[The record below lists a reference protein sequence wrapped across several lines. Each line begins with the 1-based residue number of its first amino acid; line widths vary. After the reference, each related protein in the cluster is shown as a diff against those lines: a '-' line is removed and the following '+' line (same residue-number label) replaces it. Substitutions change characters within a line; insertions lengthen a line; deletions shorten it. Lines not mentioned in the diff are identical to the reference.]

1 MENVPAAAAFG
12 FVMRI
17 WIHQGTRRIPKTS
30 TAGHREYS
38 SSCSRND
45 RLRFHIVPSGVT
57 ATMKFW
63 IAVILVTASFAAAQD
78 ASTTPVVEKGSFTLH
93 LLLHPIGKESYEI
106 TRTDP
111 NGGRVMNTQLGYCD
125 RGRTRTVSGVL
136 RMNKDLTPQGFEVK
150 SASGNSTTTDTV
162 EIHDKTASISEGKTS
177 REATVPG
184 KFFVGFGYTP
194 ASVQMMMV
202 RYWSRNG
209 EPSSIP
215 ILRANPAA
223 EAQAAQIQFEGRDS
237 IMIDGHAVPLK
248 RYTVANVV
256 FGREILW
263 FNQQGQLAAAMNFAG
278 GLPFEVVRTEYEP
291 ALAQLMHNGVSQEM
305 RNLAKLEQQA
315 PPVVSGSFAIVG
327 ATLVDGTDRPP
338 VADSVVIIREGRI
351 VAAGK
356 RDTLPV
362 PRGMKT
368 IDATG
373 KTLLPGLW
381 EMHTHFS
388 GVEFGPALLAAGIT
402 TARDCG
408 GDFEFLT
415 TLRDAI
421 EKRHRLGPRLLL
433 AGLVDASGPDAFGA
447 VSADT
452 PEEARKVVALYKSA
466 RFQQLKL
473 YTLLK
478 PEVVQVLSQEAH
490 QAGMTVT
497 GHVPSALNA
506 IQGVEA
512 GMDQINHLGFV
523 TPVLRAPDKDKD
535 KDKADRSD
543 AALDLNS
550 EQARKAIQFFAL
562 HHTVIDPTASWGEI
576 AGHSKDMDIPSF
588 EPGIAKAP
596 FTLATKFMSL
606 GAPAS
611 DSVRV
616 HRQMEQTEAVIGAL
630 HKAGIPIVAGSDTGL
645 IGYGLDRELELYV
658 KAGMTPLE
666 AIQTATIVP
675 ARVMNLANESGTIE
689 PGKRADLILVDG
701 NPLENISDIRKVIK
715 VVSNGRMYDSGV
727 LWKSVGFQP

>member
-1 MENVPAAAAFG
+1 
-12 FVMRI
+12 MR
-17 WIHQGTRRIPKTS
+17 
-30 TAGHREYS
+30 
-38 SSCSRND
+38 
-45 RLRFHIVPSGVT
+45 
-57 ATMKFW
+57 FW
-63 IAVILVTASFAAAQD
+63 IAVILVTASFAAGQN
-78 ASTTPVVEKGSFTLH
+78 ASIAPVVVEKGSFTLH
-93 LLLHPIGKESYEI
+93 LLLHPIGQESYEI
-106 TRTDP
+106 TQAGP
-111 NGGRVMNTQLGYCD
+111 SGGLVMNTQLEYSD
-125 RGRTRTVSGVL
+125 RGRKRTVSGVL

-150 SASGNSTTTDTV
+150 SASGNSTTTDAV
-162 EIHDKTASISEGKTS
+162 EIHDRTASISEGKTS
-177 REATVPG
+177 RETTLPD

-215 ILRANPAA
+215 LLRANPAA
-223 EAQAAQIQFEGRDS
+223 EAQAAQITFEGRDS
-237 IMIDGHAVPLK
+237 ITVGGYAVPLK

-278 GLPFEVVRTEYEP
+278 GLPFEVVRSEYEP
-291 ALAQLMHNGVSQEM
+291 ALAQLLHSGVSQEM
-305 RNLAKLEQQA
+305 RVLAKLEQQS

-327 ATLVDGTDRPP
+327 ATLVDGTEHAP

-356 RDTLPV
+356 RDTLSI

-388 GVEFGPALLAAGIT
+388 GVEFGPAMLAAGIT

-421 EKRHRLGPRLLL
+421 DKHNRLGPRLLL

-452 PEEARKVVALYKSA
+452 PEEARKVVAMYKSA
-466 RFQQLKL
+466 GFQQLKL

-478 PEVVQVLSQEAH
+478 PDVILVLSQEAH

-497 GHVPSALNA
+497 GHVPSAVNA

-535 KDKADRSD
+535 KSDRND
-543 AALDLNS
+543 TALDLNS
-550 EQARKAIQFFAL
+550 EQARKAIQFFQQ
-562 HHTVIDPTASWGEI
+562 HHTVIDPTASWGEM
-576 AGHSKDMDIPSF
+576 AGRSKDMDIPSF

-596 FTLATKFMSL
+596 YTLATKFMSL

-611 DSVRV
+611 ESVRV

-645 IGYGLDRELELYV
+645 LGYGLYRELELYV

-675 ARVMNLANESGTIE
+675 ARVMNLASESGSIE

-715 VVSNGRMYDSGV
+715 VVAHGRMYDSAA

>member
-1 MENVPAAAAFG
+1 
-12 FVMRI
+12 
-17 WIHQGTRRIPKTS
+17 
-30 TAGHREYS
+30 
-38 SSCSRND
+38 
-45 RLRFHIVPSGVT
+45 
-57 ATMKFW
+57 MKFW
-63 IAVILVTASFAAAQD
+63 IAVILVTASFAAAQN
-78 ASTTPVVEKGSFTLH
+78 ASTTPVVVEKGSFTLH
-93 LLLHPIGKESYEI
+93 LLLHPIGRESYEI
-106 TRTDP
+106 TRTDS
-111 NGGRVMNTQLGYCD
+111 NGGLVMNTQLEYSD
-125 RGRTRTVSGVL
+125 RGRKRTVSGVL
-136 RMNKDLTPQGFEVK
+136 RMNQDLSPRGFEVK
-150 SASGNSTTTDTV
+150 SASGNSTTTDAV
-162 EIHDKTASISEGKTS
+162 EIHDRTASISEGKTN
-177 REATVPG
+177 REATLPG

-209 EPSSIP
+209 EPPSIP

-223 EAQAAQIQFEGRDS
+223 EAQAAQITLEGRDS
-237 IMIDGHAVPLK
+237 ITIGGRAVPLK
-248 RYTVANVV
+248 RYTVANIV
-256 FGREILW
+256 FGREVLW

-291 ALAQLMHNGVSQEM
+291 ALAQLLHSGVSQEM
-305 RNLAKLEQQA
+305 RDLAKLEQQA
-315 PPVVSGSFAIVG
+315 PPIVSGSFAIVG

-356 RDTLPV
+356 RDALSV

-388 GVEFGPALLAAGIT
+388 GVEFGPAMLAAGIT

-452 PEEARKVVALYKSA
+452 PEEARKVVAMYRA
-466 RFQQLKL
+466 AGFQQLKL

-478 PEVVQVLSQEAH
+478 PEVIQVLSQEAH

-497 GHVPSALNA
+497 GHVPSAVNA

-523 TPVLRAPDKDKD
+523 IPVLRASDKDKD
-535 KDKADRSD
+535 KSDTND

-550 EQARKAIQFFAL
+550 EQARKAIQFFAQ
-562 HHTVIDPTASWGEI
+562 HHTVIDPTVSWGEM

-596 FTLATKFMSL
+596 YTLATKFMSL

-611 DSVRV
+611 ESVRF
-616 HRQMEQTEAVIGAL
+616 HKQMEQSEAVIGAL

-645 IGYGLDRELELYV
+645 LGYGLDRELELYV

-675 ARVMNLANESGTIE
+675 ARVMNLAKESGSIE

-715 VVSNGRMYDSGV
+715 VVANGRMYDSAV